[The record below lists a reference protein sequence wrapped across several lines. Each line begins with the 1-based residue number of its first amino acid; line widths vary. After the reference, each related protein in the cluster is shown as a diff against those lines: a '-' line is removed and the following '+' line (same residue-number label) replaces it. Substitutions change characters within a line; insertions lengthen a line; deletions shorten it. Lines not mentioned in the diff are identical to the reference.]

1 MGAAASGETWERCN
15 MSDCPVNV
23 VITGLCLLSCT
34 MCKKMQK
41 GFFLCYHLY
50 LHIWEPTSWRLRITT
65 EGFFCKLWTCR
76 IIYGKRWFTAE
87 SESPKQISWEFLQL
101 SCVWYH
107 YLYCFCVYNVFWGM
121 VHIFFCGLW
130 EPKKDIK
137 KLRNF
142 FHKYDDEKSVT
153 KVSRFHRNRRRRLL
167 TFFHDRLTSQ
177 QEVHWQ

>member
-1 MGAAASGETWERCN
+1 MREVQYERLACYA
-15 MSDCPVNV
+15 

-34 MCKKMQK
+34 IVQK
-41 GFFLCYHLY
+41 NAKGLFLCYHWY
-50 LHIWEPTSWRLRITT
+50 LHIWEPTTSWRLRINV
-65 EGFFCKLWTCR
+65 EVFCKLWTCR
-76 IIYGKRWFTAE
+76 IFTGKKWFTAE

-121 VHIFFCGLW
+121 VHIFFVSVAS
-130 EPKKDIK
+130 EPNKDIK

-153 KVSRFHRNRRRRLL
+153 KVSRFHRNRRRRLM
-167 TFFHDRLTSQ
+167 TFFYDRLTSQ
-177 QEVHWQ
+177 QEVLWK